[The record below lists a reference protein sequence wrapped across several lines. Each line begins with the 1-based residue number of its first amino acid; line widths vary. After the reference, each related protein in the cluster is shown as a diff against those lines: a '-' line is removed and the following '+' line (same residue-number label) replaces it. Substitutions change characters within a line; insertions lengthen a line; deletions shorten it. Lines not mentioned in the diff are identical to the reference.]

1 MARQVRKSK
10 KLIYVFCEGESEQE
24 YAKCLRKIFSDI
36 AVLIIP
42 PPVSTGLFEKT
53 KSKFDK
59 EPRFRNNA
67 EVIDEIWFFFDA
79 ECCDAGQ
86 WEKRLKIIKRL
97 RGLRKNPNIR
107 VRLLMTSGC
116 VEYWFYLHYE
126 MAAPALHTV
135 ADKEKMLRKV
145 QQIVSGYEKGDRTTI
160 AKIAHRWPE
169 AIRRGEEVL
178 ARLSQYGMPSA
189 EPKNSDVRDAWLHRN
204 EYTFTTVQEGIQFLK
219 SLRDEQTQT
228 EVQ

>member
-24 YAKCLRKIFSDI
+24 YANCLKDLFADI

-42 PPVSTGLFEKT
+42 PPESTSLFEKT

-67 EVIDEIWFFFDA
+67 EVIDEIWFFFDT
-79 ECCDAGQ
+79 EDCDADQ
-86 WEKRLKIIKRL
+86 WDKRLKIIKRL

-126 MAAPALHTV
+126 MAVPALHTV
-135 ADKEKMLRKV
+135 ADKNNMLRKV
-145 QQIVSGYEKGDRTTI
+145 QHIVPGYEKGDRTTI
-160 AKIAHRWPE
+160 AKIAQHWPE
-169 AIRRGEEVL
+169 ATQHGEEVL
-178 ARLSQYGMPSA
+178 ARLAQDGMPSA

-219 SLRDEQTQT
+219 SLRDE
-228 EVQ
+228 